1 MLLHLSSLPLS
12 LLLHLSL
19 PALAAA
25 SPISSPTAAADD
37 WLVTPVTTPSAVHEN
52 VCWPEYGEKVCGIEI
67 TNGLTARR
75 FVTSPAFGTIDW
87 LRNATVE
94 RGGLESMFRAVE
106 PEASLSVDGAQYT
119 VGGLISLT
127 QSPIPAAGKEAAA
140 AATATKKKNNRNS
153 TGSVKNTRFRAYCN
167 RSDFAAQLGVNESAA
182 FFRYSS
188 HRISAPVAPFPWTP
202 GTRHGAKELSWPP
215 KGVTLVVEFTV
226 HDPTTTTT
234 TTTASVATNPNVH
247 PNAAVG
253 EGGGVGV
260 GAPPLLSDLLVTMY
274 YEIYDG
280 IPLLSKWMTI
290 TTQSAPTAATAASTA
305 VDHLVVADHVIDA
318 VMVERF
324 AAMPRFGAADDGDGA
339 LHPGQDWGGVSTE
352 GNVIPP
358 PLLHVKTD
366 QVSISAAVI
375 VQRRWTCGGRW

>member
-1 MLLHLSSLPLS
+1 MRRPLASLPLT

-25 SPISSPTAAADD
+25 SPTAAADD
-37 WLVTPVTTPSAVHEN
+37 WLVTPVTTPSAVNEN

-106 PEASLSVDGAQYT
+106 PEASLSIDGAQYT

-127 QSPIPAAGKEAAA
+127 QSPIPAAGMEE
-140 AATATKKKNNRNS
+140 ATATASASATKTKKKNNSSINS
-153 TGSVKNTRFRAYCN
+153 AKNTRFRAYCN

-182 FFRYSS
+182 FFRYRS

-234 TTTASVATNPNVH
+234 ASVATNPNVN
-247 PNAAVG
+247 PDADAAVG
-253 EGGGVGV
+253 EGVGVGGGVGGGV
-260 GAPPLLSDLLVTMY
+260 GTPHVLSDLLVTMY

-290 TTQSAPTAATAASTA
+290 TTQSASTQSAPTAASTA
-305 VDHLVVADHVIDA
+305 ASTTVADHVIDS
-318 VMVERF
+318 VTVERF

-366 QVSISAAVI
+366 QVSTAAAVI
-375 VQRRWTCGGRW
+375 VQWW